1 MTSSDTLRAA
11 PGPSR
16 RQLIAGATGLA
27 GALLGQRAAFAQD
40 ASAANADF
48 LFVQTADSMAFA
60 ADRNRLTLHDVGP
73 TTLFFSDRPDRIA
86 GTMTTESFVPFWSE
100 GKDSFLSDPPNADI
114 SILEDGTLRQTVAVL
129 KDPVLANGDLH
140 YLCADHRRRHAG
152 PGRER
157 LGLHRHHRHAA
168 DAALCRRRRSAR
180 LPACGTLLTS
190 HRTAAGAPNVWGTAF
205 FTNSPGAANMLKF
218 VLSALACLALPG
230 HRHFADL
237 RCNERGCRRRRS
249 RQEALE
255 PGRGPDQRSVPVQL
269 QRRLRRRVRAA
280 KLHQHPAGDPV
291 LHQPE
296 LERDLAHDHPARRS
310 GRSRVGFRLTNR
322 LR

>member
-1 MTSSDTLRAA
+1 MTSSDTPRAA

-140 YLCADHRRRHAG
+140 YLAQIIAGDMPVLGENVSVFIDIIGMPLTPLSVAGVNRRAFR
-152 PGRER
+152 R
-157 LGLHRHHRHAA
+157 
-168 DAALCRRRRSAR
+168 AALY
-180 LPACGTLLTS
+180 
-190 HRTAAGAPNVWGTAF
+190 
-205 FTNSPGAANMLKF
+205 
-218 VLSALACLALPG
+218 
-230 HRHFADL
+230 
-237 RCNERGCRRRRS
+237 
-249 RQEALE
+249 
-255 PGRGPDQRSVPVQL
+255 
-269 QRRLRRRVRAA
+269 
-280 KLHQHPAGDPV
+280 
-291 LHQPE
+291 
-296 LERDLAHDHPARRS
+296 
-310 GRSRVGFRLTNR
+310 
-322 LR
+322 